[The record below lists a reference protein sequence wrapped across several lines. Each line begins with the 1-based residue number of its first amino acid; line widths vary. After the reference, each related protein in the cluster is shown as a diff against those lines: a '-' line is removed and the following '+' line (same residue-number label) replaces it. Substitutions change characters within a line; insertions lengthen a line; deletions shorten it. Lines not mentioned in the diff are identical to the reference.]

1 MQNRKKRHRFIE
13 QSFRLCGRSLSLSC
27 SEVSSIRTSL
37 AMYISLKLT
46 LLMLHFPGS
55 LSSAPPPHQLFEE
68 LNQNTSQPDAVMAMI
83 VAADF
88 ETLSETER
96 CNSGPQDFLLKIPG
110 VNARNCCSLMNH
122 LKNIAKL
129 ASLSLDNLASML
141 GNAASARQLY
151 NFIHI
156 SYVEILS
163 RGKSKWTVLPF
174 FLSHDYASQLL
185 FTCPHRSLLITS
197 PVAHSLGFPGSSV
210 VKNLPANAGD
220 AGSILGSGRIQKIS
234 RKIPWR
240 RKWQPTPVFLTGKSH
255 GQSSQAGY
263 SPWGCKRF
271 GRDFVTKQQ
280 Q

>member
-1 MQNRKKRHRFIE
+1 MFWGVFHQDISGNVHQPQAHPTHAALPWLPI
-13 QSFRLCGRSLSLSC
+13 LC
-27 SEVSSIRTSL
+27 T
-37 AMYISLKLT
+37 
-46 LLMLHFPGS
+46 
-55 LSSAPPPHQLFEE
+55 PPPHQLFEE

-110 VNARNCCSLMNH
+110 VNAKNCCSLMNH

-197 PVAHSLGFPGSSV
+197 PVAHFLGFPGSSV